1 MTRIKEG
8 KLLVKVKLKGKRFS
22 VFEDALID
30 TGAAFMVIPPSI
42 AEFLELKTDEKMP
55 KATLVTASGLIEA
68 PVKVLDGI
76 EVEGMR
82 ISKLSVVVHKIPD
95 PAPIKVLLGM
105 NFIKNVKLI
114 VNGKENEFR
123 IEDP

>member
-30 TGAAFMVIPPSI
+30 IGAAFTVIPPSI
-42 AEFLELKTDEKMP
+42 AEFLELETDEKMP

-68 PVKVLDGI
+68 P
-76 EVEGMR
+76 
-82 ISKLSVVVHKIPD
+82 
-95 PAPIKVLLGM
+95 
-105 NFIKNVKLI
+105 
-114 VNGKENEFR
+114 
-123 IEDP
+123 